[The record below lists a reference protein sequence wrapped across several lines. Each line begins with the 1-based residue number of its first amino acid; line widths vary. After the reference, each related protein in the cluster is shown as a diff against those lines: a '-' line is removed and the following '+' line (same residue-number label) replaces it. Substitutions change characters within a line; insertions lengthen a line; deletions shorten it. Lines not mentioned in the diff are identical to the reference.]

1 MNISK
6 QGNPSP
12 NVKIFISAFFVACVT
27 YCQCQTLFA
36 DNDSLFRRLPDMLD
50 TATIAIDWGG
60 YVVRPDTDRC
70 VVNYRERL
78 VGPRLTIYTDNGR
91 VGEIETWSHC
101 CEVILRSIRIDSVLT
116 AYSSEHGRYI
126 SAVISPTYDPCIETN
141 EITNTDFRHWNIEEI
156 YELKDPVSGKMNQ
169 EHSLKDGSGYVTFTD
184 TIFRPQ
190 SWTRISYSD
199 GFRHGFTYTM
209 LKFRHADK
217 FKFYS
222 ISTYLKG
229 EERGLFLHA
238 EDEKH
243 YVVGHM
249 YLNSDTTGRR
259 RRFIRAFLVDQKGKA
274 THYREY
280 FESADVP
287 SFEKLSTVKKVP
299 LCDPKSIVRCLFPD
313 ADPHDYPETWG
324 YGSKFLKCRDR

>member
-1 MNISK
+1 
-6 QGNPSP
+6 
-12 NVKIFISAFFVACVT
+12 
-27 YCQCQTLFA
+27 
-36 DNDSLFRRLPDMLD
+36 
-50 TATIAIDWGG
+50 
-60 YVVRPDTDRC
+60 
-70 VVNYRERL
+70 
-78 VGPRLTIYTDNGR
+78 
-91 VGEIETWSHC
+91 
-101 CEVILRSIRIDSVLT
+101 
-116 AYSSEHGRYI
+116 
-126 SAVISPTYDPCIETN
+126 
-141 EITNTDFRHWNIEEI
+141 
-156 YELKDPVSGKMNQ
+156 
-169 EHSLKDGSGYVTFTD
+169 
-184 TIFRPQ
+184 
-190 SWTRISYSD
+190 
-199 GFRHGFTYTM
+199 M

>member
-1 MNISK
+1 
-6 QGNPSP
+6 
-12 NVKIFISAFFVACVT
+12 
-27 YCQCQTLFA
+27 
-36 DNDSLFRRLPDMLD
+36 
-50 TATIAIDWGG
+50 
-60 YVVRPDTDRC
+60 
-70 VVNYRERL
+70 
-78 VGPRLTIYTDNGR
+78 
-91 VGEIETWSHC
+91 
-101 CEVILRSIRIDSVLT
+101 
-116 AYSSEHGRYI
+116 
-126 SAVISPTYDPCIETN
+126 
-141 EITNTDFRHWNIEEI
+141 
-156 YELKDPVSGKMNQ
+156 
-169 EHSLKDGSGYVTFTD
+169 
-184 TIFRPQ
+184 
-190 SWTRISYSD
+190 
-199 GFRHGFTYTM
+199 M

-299 LCDPKSIVRCLFPD
+299 LCDPEINCALPVPRCRSARLPGNLGLWEQIPEVQGSMTTAFWTR
-313 ADPHDYPETWG
+313 AVCSLKPHRLCPLHLRPCTAMSRHPCGLRYACFQPPQGERRSQLA
-324 YGSKFLKCRDR
+324 SKR